1 MARTRVPKPYPLN
14 GKTIFGLSTMRWT
27 ITASGSLMTSAFML
41 YLTDYSGLGSVAA
54 TVGTILLLA
63 GRLFDAVDDPL
74 QGWIMDSAPR
84 TRIGKF
90 KPFMIGGII
99 ACSVALIMLFNIPAF
114 ASLTAQI
121 VWLAAAYLLFE
132 VGYSFQ
138 PHQPILYSL
147 TSNPQIR
154 QKLLV
159 TPRIVEQV
167 IVIPFS
173 FFLSLAVLLGNAT
186 GSMKTGVGLLALI
199 FVVPMGL
206 MALIG
211 TICVKEGQIAE
222 SDEKIS
228 FKQIITMFRV
238 NKPLWI
244 SFLSGVFGGSV
255 FTFVMASATYYI
267 KWAFGAENFGT
278 NAAIWGAF
286 ILLGI
291 IAGTIIAPK
300 AFRHVDPVHGTIFC
314 SFANAGILALLYG
327 LSLLGVNS
335 PIVFFGLMLC
345 FMIFAGMSY
354 IPGMLIG
361 METMDYSL
369 YKTGRGMEA
378 LNQAA
383 RNFLEKAQ
391 QALASSATGA
401 VLIAV
406 GYIVNEADEYIG
418 TTPVESLLSGLL
430 LVCCL
435 IPAALALI
443 AGLIMLALYP
453 LKGEQRRAMYDEIE
467 RRKIPEN
474 EQMKEGPA

>member
-1 MARTRVPKPYPLN
+1 MPKTRTSKPYPLN

-27 ITASGSLMTSAFML
+27 ITAAGSLMTSAFML

-54 TVGTILLLA
+54 TVGTILLLV
-63 GRLFDAVDDPL
+63 GRIFDAVDDPL

-99 ACSVALIMLFNIPAF
+99 TCSVALIMLFNIPSF
-114 ASLTAQI
+114 ASVTAQI
-121 VWLAAAYLLFE
+121 VWLSVAYLLYE
-132 VGYSFQ
+132 IGYSFQ
-138 PHQPILYSL
+138 PHQPIIYSL

-159 TPRIVEQV
+159 TPRIIEQV

-173 FFLSLAVLLGNAT
+173 FFLSLAVVLGNAT

-211 TICVKEGQIAE
+211 TICVKEGDVAE
-222 SDEKIS
+222 SGEKIG
-228 FKQIITMFRV
+228 FRQIINMFRI

-244 SFLSGVFGGSV
+244 SFLSGIFGGAV

-267 KWAFGAENFGT
+267 KWAFGAESFGT
-278 NAAIWGAF
+278 NAAIWGAI

-300 AFRHVDPVHGTIFC
+300 AFKNVDPVHGTIFC
-314 SFANAGILALLYG
+314 SFTNAGILALIYI
-327 LSLLGVNS
+327 LSLLGINNAV
-335 PIVFFGLMLC
+335 VFFGLMLL
-345 FMIFAGMSY
+345 FMMVAGMSY
-354 IPGMLIG
+354 IPGTLIG

-369 YKTGRGMEA
+369 YKTGHGMQA

-406 GYIVNEADEYIG
+406 GYVVNEADEYIG
-418 TTPVESLLSGLL
+418 SAPVDSLLSGLL

-435 IPAALALI
+435 IPAVLALI
-443 AGLIMLALYP
+443 AGLVMLLLYP
-453 LKGEQRRAMYDEIE
+453 LKGEKRREMYDKLKVKSE
-467 RRKIPEN
+467 R
-474 EQMKEGPA
+474 